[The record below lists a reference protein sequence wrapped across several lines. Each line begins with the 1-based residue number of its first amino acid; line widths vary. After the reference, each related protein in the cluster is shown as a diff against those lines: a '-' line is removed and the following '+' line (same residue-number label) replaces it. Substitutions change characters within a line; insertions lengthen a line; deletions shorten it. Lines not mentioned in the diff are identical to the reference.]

1 MPYRRRAL
9 QTGRRLCYD
18 IGKHLVRLAL
28 VAEGWTASV
37 DGLSL
42 EGRFS
47 NEAQAW
53 QEGVRVALQLEGPPS
68 APPPPAPAR
77 PTAPSSPSSPSSP
90 STPGAPGGQEQDTP
104 DDDRPESEA
113 LRTGDD

>member
-1 MPYRRRAL
+1 MAYRRRAL
-9 QTGRRLCYD
+9 QTGKRLCYD

-37 DGLSL
+37 DGLTL

-53 QEGVRVALQLEGPPS
+53 EQGVRMALQLEGPPS
-68 APPPPAPAR
+68 APPPPAPIR
-77 PTAPSSPSSPSSP
+77 PSTPSTPGVP
-90 STPGAPGGQEQDTP
+90 STPGAPEGQEQDTP

-113 LRTGDD
+113 RRTGDD